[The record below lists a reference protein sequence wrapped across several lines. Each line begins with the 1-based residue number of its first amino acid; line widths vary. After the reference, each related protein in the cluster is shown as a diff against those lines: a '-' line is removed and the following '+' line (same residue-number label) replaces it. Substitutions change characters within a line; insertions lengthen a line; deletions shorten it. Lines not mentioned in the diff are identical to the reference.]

1 MADEELKTVIIDNG
15 SGMVKAG
22 FAGEDAPRAVF
33 PAIVGRPKNASAM
46 QGASHKSFYVGD
58 EATKKRGVLNLSY
71 PISHGIVS
79 DWEDME
85 KIWNHTFYNELH
97 VAPEESAG
105 ILVTEAPLQPKQNR
119 ERMAEILFGTF
130 NAPNVYVAIQ
140 AVMSLYSAGRTT
152 GLVVDSGDGVTHT
165 VPVFEGFSIP
175 HAIHRIDIAGRVLT
189 DYMRKLLQE
198 AGENFTSSSELEIVK
213 DIKEKLCYV
222 ALDWEANYNTADTS
236 SANDASY
243 TLPDKRVITVPGTV
257 RMKCP
262 ELLFQPTLNGKECL
276 SMHALTWK
284 STQDSDIDVR
294 KTLLKN
300 VILSGGSTM
309 YENLPDRLKQELLNL
324 APSGAEVR
332 IVASADRKFAVW
344 KGASTL
350 ASLSSFNASWVSK
363 EEFEEHGG
371 AILHRKCA

>member
-1 MADEELKTVIIDNG
+1 MKNLKHKI
-15 SGMVKAG
+15 VKAWRLVAH
-22 FAGEDAPRAVF
+22 AGNAVHCPLCGWSFRTFMPYGDPPRE
-33 PAIVGRPKNASAM
+33 NAFCPRCHSLERHRLLQLFM
-46 QGASHKSFYVGD
+46 NERQLLQTP
-58 EATKKRGVLNLSY
+58 TKL
-71 PISHGIVS
+71 
-79 DWEDME
+79 
-85 KIWNHTFYNELH
+85 LH

-140 AVMSLYSAGRTT
+140 AVMSLYSAGRTN

-165 VPVFEGFSIP
+165 VPVFEGYSIP

-222 ALDWEANYNTADTS
+222 ALDWEKDFNTADTS

-324 APSGAEVR
+324 APSGAEIR

-350 ASLSSFNASWVSK
+350 ASLSSFAASWVSK